1 MCVWVQRFLV
11 SDEQNDHT
19 QGFRTQDSRTQEVK
33 KSPGRRSGSDSGGEK
48 LRPVEAWKLELIRLP
63 RAFSRLLRSIPFRQ
77 HQGQPTGQHTNTTYR
92 CDRAEPFEIGQCH
105 CVQRSTENH
114 DSD

>member
-19 QGFRTQDSRTQEVK
+19 QGLRIQGLK

-48 LRPVEAWKLELIRLP
+48 LRPVEAWKLGLIRLLP
-63 RAFSRLLRSIPFRQ
+63 PPCLLPPTPFHPLSPAPGPANR
-77 HQGQPTGQHTNTTYR
+77 TTY
-92 CDRAEPFEIGQCH
+92 QYH
-105 CVQRSTENH
+105 LSV
-114 DSD
+114 

>member
-19 QGFRTQDSRTQEVK
+19 QGLRIQGLK

-48 LRPVEAWKLELIRLP
+48 LRPVEAWKLGLIRLP

-105 CVQRSTENH
+105 GVQRSTENH
-114 DSD
+114 DCD